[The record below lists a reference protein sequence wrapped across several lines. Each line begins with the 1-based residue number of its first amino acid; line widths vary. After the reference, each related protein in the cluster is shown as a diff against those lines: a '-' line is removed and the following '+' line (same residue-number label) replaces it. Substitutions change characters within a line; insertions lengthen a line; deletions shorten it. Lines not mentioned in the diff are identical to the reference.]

1 MTLGRTTA
9 GAIKIK
15 TDSAGGGLRAVS
27 CGCCATPFGLLA
39 SATSAGGGQGCAMG
53 PAVQTYFIPPPYRL
67 RAGKTYK
74 LRIQF
79 SSGDG
84 LYHSG
89 SYYQA
94 NYTSASSFELNWQ
107 TSHAGTSGNPWG
119 ISNSGRTIR
128 FTLEDSENCGG
139 ANSNTQIGTA
149 EATFTPSES
158 ITIDFSFDG
167 VAELEAVGYENIQF
181 YLEEGNENG

>member
-1 MTLGRTTA
+1 MTLGRSTS

-15 TDSAGGGLRAVS
+15 TNDGLRAVS

-39 SATSAGGGQGCAMG
+39 SATSAGGGLGCAMG
-53 PAVQTYFIPPPYRL
+53 PAVQTYYIPPPYRL

-74 LRIQF
+74 LKIQF
-79 SSGDG
+79 SSGDS
-84 LYHSG
+84 LYHVG
-89 SYYQA
+89 SFYEA
-94 NYTSASSFELNWQ
+94 NYSSSTSFELNWE
-107 TSHAGTSGNPWG
+107 TSYSGTSGAPWT
-119 ISNSGRTIR
+119 ISNSGKTIR

-139 ANSNTQIGTA
+139 SNGNIQSGTA

-158 ITIDFSFDG
+158 ITMDFSFDG
-167 VAELEAVGYENIQF
+167 VAELEAVGFENIQF